1 MFYDNQVTTA
11 SAHFPILLVHGG
23 AWAIPAD
30 AAAAHESGV
39 RRALET
45 GYALLSRG
53 ASALDAVEAAVTV
66 LEDDPTFDAGRGSFL
81 TSDGRV
87 QLDALLMD
95 GGRMKAGGVACV
107 ERLRNP
113 IQAARLVLEKSQH
126 VYFVGPGAE
135 QFAQAHGMALIDNSE
150 LVLDRER
157 QRLLHAQARNSAGF
171 ADETFSGPDIS
182 LPADLHDDKSPET
195 AVLLAQAGHP
205 SSADRTHIFAD
216 GDSVTKDSATG
227 SFVSGH
233 DFTACEKMQRL
244 EQEASGHDF
253 TACEKMQRLEQ
264 EASGHDFSRADTIAK
279 KINRALAPEGKQS
292 LPRKESR
299 TESADSMTHAK
310 GPRPSGQDR
319 AEGRPPTAED
329 HDTVGAVAL
338 DSRGNLAAA
347 TSTGGTLNKTPGRV
361 GDSSLIGCG
370 CYADNLSAAVSLTG
384 WGEPIMKLVLGKW
397 ATDRVASGIAPD
409 LAASEAIAYLFNR
422 LGGHGGIILL
432 GPDGRFGL
440 AHNTPAMAWGLAT
453 PTTLQTGLT
462 I

>member
-1 MFYDNQVTTA
+1 MKHEPV
-11 SAHFPILLVHGG
+11 LLVHGG

-30 AAAAHESGV
+30 AAAAHEAGV
-39 RRALET
+39 QNALEA
-45 GYALLSRG
+45 GYAILARG
-53 ASALDAVEAAVTV
+53 GSALDAVEAAVTV

-81 TSDGRV
+81 TNDGRV

-113 IQAARLVLEKSQH
+113 IQAARLVLEQSQH

-135 QFAQAHGMALIDNSE
+135 QFAQRHGMELIDNAE

-157 QRLLHAQARNSAGF
+157 ERLIAAQVREAAGLGD
-171 ADETFSGPDIS
+171 ATFSGTK
-182 LPADLHDDKSPET
+182 DDKSVET
-195 AVLLAQAGHP
+195 ACKAG
-205 SSADRTHIFAD
+205 
-216 GDSVTKDSATG
+216 
-227 SFVSGH
+227 
-233 DFTACEKMQRL
+233 
-244 EQEASGHDF
+244 
-253 TACEKMQRLEQ
+253 
-264 EASGHDFSRADTIAK
+264 
-279 KINRALAPEGKQS
+279 
-292 LPRKESR
+292 
-299 TESADSMTHAK
+299 ADS
-310 GPRPSGQDR
+310 
-319 AEGRPPTAED
+319 

-338 DSRGNLAAA
+338 DARGDLAAA

-370 CYADNLSAAVSLTG
+370 CYADNKSAAVSLTG

-397 ATDRVASGIAPD
+397 AVDKVAEGTSPE
-409 LAASEAIAYLFNR
+409 LAACEAISYLYNR

-440 AHNTPAMAWGLAT
+440 AHNTPAMAWGIAT
-453 PTTLQTGLT
+453 PAGFRTGLT

>member
-1 MFYDNQVTTA
+1 MIYDNPVTTP
-11 SAHFPILLVHGG
+11 AHHAPTLLVHGG

-30 AAAAHESGV
+30 AAAAHQAGV
-39 RRALET
+39 RNALET
-45 GYALLSRG
+45 GYAVLSRG
-53 ASALDAVEAAVTV
+53 GSALDAVEAAVTV
-66 LEDDPTFDAGRGSFL
+66 LEDNPAFDAGRGSFL

-113 IQAARLVLEKSQH
+113 IQAARLVLEKSRH

-135 QFAQAHGMALIDNSE
+135 QFAHAHGMALIDNAE

-157 QRLLHAQARNSAGF
+157 ERLAQAQARQAAGL
-171 ADETFSGPDIS
+171 ADLSFSGQ
-182 LPADLHDDKSPET
+182 ALHDDKSPET
-195 AVLLAQAGHP
+195 ALP
-205 SSADRTHIFAD
+205 ADPD
-216 GDSVTKDSATG
+216 GFDS
-227 SFVSGH
+227 
-233 DFTACEKMQRL
+233 
-244 EQEASGHDF
+244 
-253 TACEKMQRLEQ
+253 
-264 EASGHDFSRADTIAK
+264 
-279 KINRALAPEGKQS
+279 
-292 LPRKESR
+292 
-299 TESADSMTHAK
+299 
-310 GPRPSGQDR
+310 
-319 AEGRPPTAED
+319 

-338 DSRGNLAAA
+338 DGRGNLAAA

-397 ATDRVASGIAPD
+397 ATDRVAAGTAPE
-409 LAASEAIAYLFNR
+409 LAAQEAIAYLYNR

-440 AHNTPAMAWGLAT
+440 AHNTPAMAWGIAT
-453 PTTLQTGLT
+453 PAGLQTGLRSRA
-462 I
+462 IRRIFNL